1 MKFSPGKPKPL
12 KGYKLMTSVM
22 KYSRSHQLFLLLYSR
37 KQLSVTDPAGMCR

>member
-22 KYSRSHQLFLLLYSR
+22 KYSRSYQLFCVLYCCKCS
-37 KQLSVTDPAGMCR
+37 GE